1 MLVLSR
7 QVQSG
12 SGQRSGGAG
21 RRDGL
26 QVLVVQSHPLLASTI
41 ARIIESEADMSI
53 CGIARTGADAA
64 VAASCN
70 KAEVVVIDFDLPD
83 MSGPAAAA
91 MIRAERPNVAIVFHS
106 AEDSETALL
115 DAIDAGA
122 TAYLTKSATADQIVE
137 AVRRGGRGE
146 VLIPVALFAK
156 AVARQRSVLAQ
167 QEDRARVRA
176 HFTGRELEVLALLAN
191 GLDTMSL
198 SQRLGIAPHTVEWH
212 VRHIIEKLGVHSKLQ
227 AVVAAARLGLI
238 DLGEQ

>member
-21 RRDGL
+21 RGDGL

-41 ARIIESEADMSI
+41 ARIIEGEGDMSI

-64 VAASCN
+64 LAALRN

-83 MSGPAAAA
+83 MSGPVAAA
-91 MIRAERPNVAIVFHS
+91 MIRAERPNAAIVFHS

-137 AVRRGGRGE
+137 AVRRGGRCE

-156 AVARQRSVLAQ
+156 AIARQRSVLAK
-167 QEDRARVRA
+167 QEDRARVGA
-176 HFTGRELEVLALLAN
+176 QFTARELEVLALLAE

-198 SQRLGIAPHTVEWH
+198 SHGLGIAPHTVEWH

-227 AVVAAARLGLI
+227 AVIAAARLGLI